1 MTYDT
6 TEKVERSKL
15 SRHEFD
21 FYETPAWLTLLALSH
36 IPFSGM
42 IGEPCAGH
50 GAISSILKATGFNVW
65 LNDIDLVKPTDY
77 HSDAAKSEH
86 WATLPDAD
94 WIISNPPYGRL
105 AAPIVQN
112 AYHHAQKGIAMVL
125 RLNWL
130 EVCDDRVDFL
140 RQHPPTTIINVP
152 RFCYTKSS
160 KGRWAT
166 DQCPTNLYCWDK
178 SNTSRLTKI
187 ISLSKSEIPLF
198 YTNPDEAPAPELVE
212 AEIARIQK
220 PTKIQ
225 RRTLEDLQRMLHTDK
240 PARSK

>member
-1 MTYDT
+1 MLEQKLMTYDT

-112 AYHHAQKGIAMVL
+112 AYHHARKGIAMVL

-140 RQHPPTTIINVP
+140 RQHPPTTILNVP
-152 RFCYTKSS
+152 RFCYRRSTKG
-160 KGRWAT
+160 KWAT

-178 SNTSRLTKI
+178 SNNSGLTKI

-198 YTNPDEAPAPELVE
+198 YSNPDEAPAPELVD
-212 AEIARIQK
+212 AEIARIRK
-220 PTKIQ
+220 VA
-225 RRTLEDLQRMLHTDK
+225 DL
-240 PARSK
+240 SKKLRGAEYWRKQG